1 LGGGSG
7 GSGGGSGPS
16 ASSVDPADGSTGT
29 FVGVVRDSKHGR
41 TNGNSEKQSR
51 HSDGLLGI
59 VGDWV
64 QREDNLRLNFG
75 FAVII
80 SGQLLSH

>member
-1 LGGGSG
+1 MAAQMVIAKNNLDIRMVSLE
-7 GSGGGSGPS
+7 
-16 ASSVDPADGSTGT
+16 
-29 FVGVVRDSKHGR
+29 F
-41 TNGNSEKQSR
+41 
-51 HSDGLLGI
+51 
-59 VGDWV
+59 VGDWL